1 MQNEVEHLK
10 KAGSETPVNIG
21 SEISEAG
28 VVGHHESKEMVEI
41 DNSHGGLLS
50 PSKES
55 VPAQTSHQGL
65 VVIPEPAKQK
75 QEGKPMEDTTWG
87 KVHMAQKLKERFERR
102 RQKGELLNAA

>member
-1 MQNEVEHLK
+1 MQNELEHLK

-28 VVGHHESKEMVEI
+28 GVGHHESKEIVEI

-50 PSKES
+50 SSKAA
-55 VPAQTSHQGL
+55 VPAPTEYEGL
-65 VVIPEPAKQK
+65 VTLPEPAKQQ

-87 KVHMAQKLKERFERR
+87 IIPMARKLFERSKK
-102 RQKGELLNAA
+102 KGEMKRAA